1 MAAANQETI
10 PHECLVTLPGMKQL
24 KQNQPDFAI
33 IEPRNFY
40 FLHIRRHWLHD
51 YSSQLFHQRAAHQ
64 PYSTPEIL
72 DCSSA
77 ASIFEAMNPAEKK
90 QARSKNSP
98 VSEISRRSFIQ
109 AAGLTSAALALS
121 ARAGAQQKP
130 IQGFEKTPAD
140 PNASKDWKPV
150 SDRKVRVGLV
160 GYGVCQFAAA
170 FGFQDHPNVEVV
182 AVSDL
187 LPERC
192 AALSKV
198 TRCATT
204 YPSLEELVKND
215 RIEAVFVATDA
226 PSHARHCIEVLN
238 HGKHVAS
245 AVPAVFGT
253 VEDAHK
259 LFNAV
264 KSSGLKYMMFETSY
278 FHEDLYA
285 MRQIYKAGGL
295 GKLLYSE
302 GEYFH
307 YMETPIDSY
316 KGWRV
321 GLPPQWYPTH
331 SNAYYVGVT
340 GGSFTEVSCMGTRS
354 RLEHLQPANNPY
366 ENAFGTEIALFR
378 TNEGGMSRMSVSWD
392 SPGYGG
398 EMGRIRGEKGSYYGK
413 FEGLE
418 KNLPNTKRP
427 PLPPRV
433 EPGGHGGSHGYLM
446 DEFVT
451 AILQDRKPLVDIAQA
466 LNMTVAGIV
475 AHQSALKDGER
486 LRIPQFQL

>member
-1 MAAANQETI
+1 MSPLFRLDAHFVSAMLQA
-10 PHECLVTLPGMKQL
+10 MKSD
-24 KQNQPDFAI
+24 NQPGSEARPAS
-33 IEPRNFY
+33 EELPSV
-40 FLHIRRHWLHD
+40 
-51 YSSQLFHQRAAHQ
+51 SSL
-64 PYSTPEIL
+64 T
-72 DCSSA
+72 
-77 ASIFEAMNPAEKK
+77 
-90 QARSKNSP
+90 
-98 VSEISRRSFIQ
+98 RRSFLHTL
-109 AAGLTSAALALS
+109 GLGSAALALTPT
-121 ARAGAQQKP
+121 ARSQEKV
-130 IQGFEKTPAD
+130 IQGFEQAPTD

-150 SDRKVRVGLV
+150 SDRKIRVGLV

-170 FGFQDHPNVEVV
+170 FGFQAHPNVEVV

-187 LPERC
+187 IPERC
-192 AALSKV
+192 AGLAKAA
-198 TRCATT
+198 RCAKT
-204 YPSLEELVKND
+204 YPSLEELVKDD

-226 PSHARHCIEVLN
+226 PSHARHCIEVLK

-245 AVPAVFGT
+245 AVPAVFGS

-264 KSSGLKYMMFETSY
+264 KASGLKYMMFETSY

-285 MRQIYKAGGL
+285 MRQIYNAGGL

-316 KGWRV
+316 KGWRI

-340 GGSFTEVSCMGTRS
+340 GGSFTEVSCLGMPS
-354 RLEHLQPANNPY
+354 RIEHLQPANNPY
-366 ENAFGTEIALFR
+366 KNALGTEIALFR
-378 TNEGGMSRMSVSWD
+378 TSEGGMSRMGVSWD

-398 EMGRIRGEKGSYYGK
+398 EMGRIRGQKGSYYGK
-413 FEGLE
+413 YEGLE
-418 KNLPNTKRP
+418 KNLPDIKRP
-427 PLPPRV
+427 PMPPGV
-433 EPGGHGGSHGYLM
+433 DAGGHGGSHGYLM
-446 DEFVT
+446 NEFVT

-475 AHQSALKDGER
+475 AHQSARKGGKLMT
-486 LRIPQFQL
+486 IPQFKL